1 MFPYECE
8 NNNNNK
14 IEIGKLYSNKQFRY
28 KENVESPYYLAE
40 SVVLYY
46 IYLIFVN
53 RKMKGS

>member
-8 NNNNNK
+8 YNNNNK

-40 SVVLYY
+40 SVVLYIY
-46 IYLIFVN
+46 ILYL
-53 RKMKGS
+53 